1 MADTAGEPEDLLER
15 LKRGDNQ
22 AVADFFSL
30 HRERLWQI
38 VRFRLDRR
46 LASRVDVDDV
56 LQEVYLDATR
66 RLRHYVEDP
75 SVSFFVWLR
84 TIVGQTMIDLHRR
97 HLGAEMRDAN
107 REVSIHGTRYPQAT
121 SVSLVIHLMADI
133 SSPSRVAVR
142 KELTNEVEQAIEGMD
157 PIDREV
163 LALRH
168 FEELTNSEVS
178 EVLDITQSA
187 ASVRYMRAIARLK
200 RILAEVPD
208 LFDEGRESK

>member
-1 MADTAGEPEDLLER
+1 MADNAGEPEDLFER

-22 AVADFFSL
+22 AVAEFFSL

-97 HLGAEMRDAN
+97 HLGTEMRDAN
-107 REVSIHGTRYPQAT
+107 REVSIHGARYPQAT
-121 SVSLVIHLMADI
+121 SVSLVIQLMADI
-133 SSPSRVAVR
+133 TSPSRVAVR

-208 LFDEGRESK
+208 FLD